1 MLVVAALV
9 PDTALLVPGTSG
21 DAEVLVGLRTA
32 AVSAVAEVVAAD
44 VATIVV
50 VAPGPAPRELSGTVR
65 PSLGAAGVP
74 DDLLWWPVHPATL
87 PGSGQDVPSVPSAVG
102 LHLLARARW
111 RSRLRVVEVTGQQ
124 SADALADLGRALVG
138 DGPTGLVVVGSG
150 SGRHGPDA
158 PLADDPRAP
167 DHDARVLADLAD
179 AGPEARARLAADDP
193 DLADELAVRG
203 WAPWQVL
210 LGAAGD
216 EPVRARVLAES
227 TELGAQHAVLV
238 WELLRDAR

>member
-9 PDTALLVPGTSG
+9 PDTALLVPGVAG
-21 DAEVLVGLRTA
+21 DADVLVGLRAA
-32 AVSAVAEVVAAD
+32 AVEAVAEVVAAD
-44 VATIVV
+44 VASIVV
-50 VAPGPAPRELSGTVR
+50 VAPGPVPRELSGTVR

-74 DDLLWWPVHPATL
+74 DDLLRWPAPAVTL
-87 PGSGQDVPSVPSAVG
+87 PGDGSGVPAVPSAVG
-102 LHLLARARW
+102 LHLLLRAR
-111 RSRLRVVEVTGQQ
+111 RSTGVRVVEVTGQQ
-124 SADALADLGRALVG
+124 EAVALAALGRTLVA

-179 AGPEARARLAADDP
+179 PGPTARARLAADDAG
-193 DLADELAVRG
+193 LAAELAVRG

-210 LGAAGD
+210 VGAAGD
-216 EPVRARVLAES
+216 RPVRVRVLAES

-238 WELLRDAR
+238 WDAR